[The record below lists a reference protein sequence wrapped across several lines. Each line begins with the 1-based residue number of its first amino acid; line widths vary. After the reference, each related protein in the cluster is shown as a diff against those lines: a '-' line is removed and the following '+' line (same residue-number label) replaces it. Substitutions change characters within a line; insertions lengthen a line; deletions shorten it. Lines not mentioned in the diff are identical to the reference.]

1 MAMKCNHL
9 SLEAGTLVRV
19 AGGLDEAEHR
29 GGVDVVVLIK
39 EGAPRVP
46 LDPNPDLPVLR
57 RSNVLICDQSLEI
70 INLKLLF
77 GHFCM

>member
-9 SLEAGTLVRV
+9 SLEAGTPVRV

-29 GGVDVVVLIK
+29 GGVDVVVLIE

-70 INLKLLF
+70 INLK
-77 GHFCM
+77 